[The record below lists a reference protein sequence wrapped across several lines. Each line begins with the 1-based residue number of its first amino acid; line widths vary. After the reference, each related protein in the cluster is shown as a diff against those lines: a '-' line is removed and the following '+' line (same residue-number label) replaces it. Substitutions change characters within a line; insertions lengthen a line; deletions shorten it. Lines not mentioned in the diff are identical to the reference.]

1 MNYTCQ
7 LILASFLAFSAG
19 ISTSSAEKIGP
30 GLLQRLNQ
38 SSISIATARVQEQ
51 TIPVIVEFSDKINLH
66 NLRGNKKN
74 RRKELLREIK
84 AQHKISQR
92 SIRRLLRQ
100 YGISRKESLWL
111 INGLSFDAPI
121 SLINDL
127 VAEPTVQ
134 QIRLDY
140 QIMAPAI
147 GTGGSAPAEWNLNRI
162 GTSALWDMGI
172 TGFGV
177 VVANMDTGVDFNH
190 SQLSSTWRG
199 GSNSWYD
206 PHCQAAPWQNPV
218 LFQAAGSCP
227 ANTDFSIPRDRAGA
241 STGHGSQTMG
251 IMVGGVAADTG
262 TSIGVAPDAQW
273 IATKIFNDDGAASLT
288 AIHKA
293 FQWLLDPDN
302 DPLTDDAPDI
312 VNASWVLAGESVN
325 QCVLEFQADI
335 QALKAV
341 DIAVVFAAG
350 NEGGAANPYTST
362 SPGNNPEGYAVGAVD
377 SLDRAASWSSRGPGP
392 IGPGNSTTACSNG
405 FFPELMAP
413 GVAVRTTNKNAIS
426 SIDSYVSVS
435 GTSFAAPHV
444 AGAMALLLDAVPNLS
459 VSDLEN
465 IIMNTAHETVN
476 ADDAIGADDIYGF
489 GVLDVE
495 AAYYAQCPVDGLDS
509 DSDGIPDVCDNCTM
523 KVNPWQEDTDG
534 DLFGDICDGD
544 LDNNGIVNF
553 GDINVMFGLLGQNGP
568 AGDFDNNQIVNFG
581 DINVMFGFLN
591 NPPGPS
597 GLVQ

>member
-1 MNYTCQ
+1 M
-7 LILASFLAFSAG
+7 
-19 ISTSSAEKIGP
+19 
-30 GLLQRLNQ
+30 
-38 SSISIATARVQEQ
+38 QEQ

-66 NLRGNKKN
+66 SLRGNKKN

-162 GTSALWDMGI
+162 GTPALWDMGI
-172 TGFGV
+172 TGLGV

-465 IIMNTAHETVN
+465 IIMNTARETPN
-476 ADDAIGADDIYGF
+476 ADDVLGADDIYGF

-495 AAYYAQCPVDGLDS
+495 AAYYAQCPIDGLDS
-509 DSDGIPDVCDNCTM
+509 DNDGIPDVCDNCSLRA
-523 KVNPWQEDTDG
+523 NPSQSDSDDDLYG
-534 DLFGDICDGD
+534 DACDGD
-544 LDNNGIVNF
+544 FNN
-553 GDINVMFGLLGQNGP
+553 DASGLVDFSDYSIFLGLIGSPGP
-568 AGDFDNNQIVNFG
+568 VGDFNIATSPGVVDFADYSI
-581 DINVMFGFLN
+581 FLGMIGQL
-591 NPPGPS
+591 PGPS
-597 GLVQ
+597 GLLVP